1 MLSSAIPNI
10 LTMDDIERSQ
20 NWVHV
25 VVDPLVSP
33 MVFATPNYTQAKHDC
48 IQRTQHGFL
57 INISPETLAKIE
69 NGEMWEITI

>member
-1 MLSSAIPNI
+1 MLSSAFPNM

-25 VVDPLVSP
+25 VVDPLVIP
-33 MVFATPNYTQAKHDC
+33 MVFATTNYTQAKHDC
-48 IQRTQHGFL
+48 TQRTQYGFL

-69 NGEMWEITI
+69 KGEMWEITI

>member
-1 MLSSAIPNI
+1 MLSSATPNK

-25 VVDPLVSP
+25 VVAPLVIP
-33 MVFATPNYTQAKHDC
+33 MVFATTNYTQAKHDC

>member
-1 MLSSAIPNI
+1 MLSCAIPNL
-10 LTMDDIERSQ
+10 LTMDDIKRSQ

-69 NGEMWEITI
+69 RGEMWEITI

>member
-1 MLSSAIPNI
+1 MLSSAFPNM

-25 VVDPLVSP
+25 VVAPLVIP
-33 MVFATPNYTQAKHDC
+33 MVFATTNYTQAKHDC

>member
-1 MLSSAIPNI
+1 MLSSAFPNM

-25 VVDPLVSP
+25 VVDPLVIP

>member
-1 MLSSAIPNI
+1 MLSSATPNK

-69 NGEMWEITI
+69 KGEMWEITI

>member
-1 MLSSAIPNI
+1 MLSSATPNK
-10 LTMDDIERSQ
+10 LTMDDIERSR

-33 MVFATPNYTQAKHDC
+33 MVFATPNYTQAKRDC

-69 NGEMWEITI
+69 KGEMWEITI